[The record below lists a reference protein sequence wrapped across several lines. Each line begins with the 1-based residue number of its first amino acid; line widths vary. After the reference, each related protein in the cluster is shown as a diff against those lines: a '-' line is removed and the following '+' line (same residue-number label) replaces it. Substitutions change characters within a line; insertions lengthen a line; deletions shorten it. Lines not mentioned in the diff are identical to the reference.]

1 MSVAMRVHYNY
12 LPEEFDDCDMIF
24 SDWAKLISTSEFT
37 LGPFVTSFE
46 QKFAQIVGAKYCIA
60 VNNGTDAL
68 ILSLKAANIGVGDE
82 VITVAN
88 TFYATVGAIVAV
100 GATPVLV
107 DCDNRYQID
116 PGQIEGAITP
126 NTKAVIPVHWGGA
139 SPEMDKILS
148 VCQSHDLIV
157 IEDACMG
164 IGASI
169 NGKCP
174 GTYGLVNAYSMHPLK
189 SLNAMG
195 DGGVVATDNDDLA
208 TWMLKYRN
216 HGMVDRDHIEFWGIN
231 LRMQPLQ
238 CVVLSHGL
246 HRLEST
252 IAQRNRNALIL
263 DAGLRQINGVT
274 VPERLSGYTETF
286 ALYMVLCERRDQLIS
301 YLHNNKIEAKIHYP
315 LALHQQEAA
324 KSGCKFD
331 PNALPVATY
340 QADHLITLPV
350 HQFLD
355 ENHMNYMVE
364 TIKAFYEH
372 S

>member
-1 MSVAMRVHYNY
+1 MRVHYNY
-12 LPEEFDDCDMIF
+12 LPQEFRDIDPIII
-24 SDWAKLISTSEFT
+24 DWRELAASSEFT
-37 LGPFVTSFE
+37 LGPYVEAFE
-46 QKFAQIVGAKYCIA
+46 EKFAKAVGAKHCIA

-68 ILSLKAANIGVGDE
+68 ILSLKAADIGVGDE
-82 VITVAN
+82 VITVTN

-100 GATPVLV
+100 GATPVLI
-107 DCDNRYQID
+107 DCDGRYQID
-116 PGQIEGAITP
+116 PSRIEDAITP
-126 NTKAVIPVHWGGA
+126 KTKAVIPVHWGGA
-139 SPEMDKILS
+139 SPEMEKITAI
-148 VCQSHDLIV
+148 CQSHNLIV

-169 NGKCP
+169 NGKSP
-174 GTYGLVNAYSMHPLK
+174 GTFGLVNAYSMHPLK

-195 DGGVVATDNDDLA
+195 DGGVVATNNDELA
-208 TWMLKYRN
+208 IWIRKYRN
-216 HGMVDRDHIEFWGIN
+216 HGMVDRNHIEFWGVN

-238 CVVLSHGL
+238 CIVLSHGL
-246 HRLEST
+246 DRLQST
-252 IAQRNRNALIL
+252 IEQRNRNALIL
-263 DAGLRQINGVT
+263 DAGLSQINGVT
-274 VPERLSGYTETF
+274 VPERLNGYTETF

-301 YLHNNKIEAKIHYP
+301 YLHNHEIEAKIHYP

-355 ENHMNYMVE
+355 EIHMNYMVE
-364 TIKAFYEH
+364 KMKAFYEH